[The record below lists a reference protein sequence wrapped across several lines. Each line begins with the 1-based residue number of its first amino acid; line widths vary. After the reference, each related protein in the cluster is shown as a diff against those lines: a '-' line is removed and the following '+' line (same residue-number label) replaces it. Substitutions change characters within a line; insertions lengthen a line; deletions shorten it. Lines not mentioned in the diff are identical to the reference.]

1 MTHTT
6 HFIWVTSLL
15 KPDTCKAIQW
25 FSDYVSIFKVQSH
38 TFSKCP
44 LCSIAQAPAARHYLP
59 IHSPFLDR
67 EFAWMWLSRLN
78 CIYVWNVLTI
88 SAVWFLLRT
97 ALCRA
102 VIPSFVL
109 KSRCAPPLFSTL
121 MSSAQLSSCAAS
133 VRGHS
138 ASRRKQRTLLKTQL
152 ISTDIIVH
160 SSPKT
165 STTWIAAFFLGQNC
179 LWLYIFNDSAVGS
192 LPFSVEIVTLLSAGC
207 FQLVL
212 NQPILMFPSLRSSS
226 ATLQVTQHWN
236 LLYDWTNICIYTRR
250 LAKRVI
256 QLYPLCRRLISEN
269 PYMVI
274 CDEDRRREMT
284 NQGWRKTIINNK

>member
-1 MTHTT
+1 M
-6 HFIWVTSLL
+6 
-15 KPDTCKAIQW
+15 
-25 FSDYVSIFKVQSH
+25 
-38 TFSKCP
+38 
-44 LCSIAQAPAARHYLP
+44 R
-59 IHSPFLDR
+59 
-67 EFAWMWLSRLN
+67 LSRLN
-78 CIYVWNVLTI
+78 CICVWNVLTI

-138 ASRRKQRTLLKTQL
+138 ASTRKQRILLKTQL
-152 ISTDIIVH
+152 IYFH
-160 SSPKT
+160 
-165 STTWIAAFFLGQNC
+165 WHYCAFFPRNHHLNRCIFLRQNC

-236 LLYDWTNICIYTRR
+236 LLYGRTNICIYMRR

-274 CDEDRRREMT
+274 CDEDRRREKT
-284 NQGWRKTIINNK
+284 NQGWIKTIVNNK

>member
-59 IHSPFLDR
+59 IHSPFLDG

-138 ASRRKQRTLLKTQL
+138 ASTRKQRTLLKTQL
-152 ISTDIIVH
+152 ISKH
-160 SSPKT
+160 
-165 STTWIAAFFLGQNC
+165 WHYCAFFPQNIHHLNRC
-179 LWLYIFNDSAVGS
+179 IFFGTKLSVALHFQWLCSWITAFFSRDRHPPVCWLLPVGVKSAYSHVSLTSQLICYTTGHPALKSPLWLDKHLHIHEEISKESNPALPAMQKAYFRKSIYGHLWWRQKERNDKSRM
-192 LPFSVEIVTLLSAGC
+192 E
-207 FQLVL
+207 
-212 NQPILMFPSLRSSS
+212 
-226 ATLQVTQHWN
+226 
-236 LLYDWTNICIYTRR
+236 
-250 LAKRVI
+250 K
-256 QLYPLCRRLISEN
+256 
-269 PYMVI
+269 
-274 CDEDRRREMT
+274 
-284 NQGWRKTIINNK
+284 NNHQQ

>member
-1 MTHTT
+1 MR
-6 HFIWVTSLL
+6 F
-15 KPDTCKAIQW
+15 
-25 FSDYVSIFKVQSH
+25 
-38 TFSKCP
+38 
-44 LCSIAQAPAARHYLP
+44 
-59 IHSPFLDR
+59 
-67 EFAWMWLSRLN
+67 SRLN
-78 CIYVWNVLTI
+78 CICMWNVLTI

-138 ASRRKQRTLLKTQL
+138 VSTRKQRILLKTQL
-152 ISTDIIVH
+152 ISTNIIVH
-160 SSPKT
+160 SSPET
-165 STTWIAAFFLGQNC
+165 STIWIGAFFLGQNY

-236 LLYDWTNICIYTRR
+236 LLYGWTNICIYMRR

-274 CDEDRRREMT
+274 CDEDRRREKT
-284 NQGWRKTIINNK
+284 NQGWRKTIVNNK